1 MEACDST
8 PKLTPHAP
16 MNIDLHTKSGPT
28 AARPV
33 STDSSHWYF
42 PDGHPCHS
50 VPRSAGLGDRPTTLR
65 DARKLGLLPSPTTI
79 LKVLRKPELES
90 WLTEQAVLAAMTT
103 PRKEGEEL
111 DAFIHRV
118 LHVEKQQDQQAQKA
132 RDLGTDIHTGI
143 EAVLNGRPCA
153 PDVEAFVLP
162 AVAKMREQFGAVDAT
177 EQVVVGNGYAGRADC
192 IFANTILDV
201 KTTGAKT
208 LPSQAY
214 WEARCQ
220 VAAYAKAI
228 GPQIIITAI
237 LYVSTMVPG
246 ELSLCVQT
254 DWEREWRAFEHLLA
268 YWQEANDY
276 FP

>member
-1 MEACDST
+1 
-8 PKLTPHAP
+8 
-16 MNIDLHTKSGPT
+16 MNIDLHTKSGST

-33 STDSSHWYF
+33 STDSAHWYF
-42 PDGHPCHS
+42 PDGRPCHS
-50 VPRSAGLGDRPTTLR
+50 VPRATGYGDRPTTLK
-65 DARKLGLLPSPTTI
+65 DARKLGLLPSPTSI

-90 WLTEQAVLAAMTT
+90 WLIETACLSVLTA
-103 PRKEGEEL
+103 PRLAGEDL
-111 DAFIHRV
+111 DAFVKRV
-118 LHVEKQQDQQAQKA
+118 LQDERQQDEQARKA
-132 RDLGTDIHTGI
+132 RDLGTDIHAGI
-143 EAVLNGRPCA
+143 EVVLNGRPCA
-153 PDVEAFVLP
+153 PDLEAVVLP
-162 AVAKMREQFGAVDAT
+162 AMAKIREQFGAVDAT
-177 EQVVVGNGYAGRADC
+177 ERVVVGNGYAGRADC
-192 IFANTILDV
+192 VFAHTVLDV

-220 VAAYAKAI
+220 AAAYAKAI
-228 GPQIIITAI
+228 GPQITTTAI

-254 DWEREWRAFEHLLA
+254 DWEREWRAFECLLA